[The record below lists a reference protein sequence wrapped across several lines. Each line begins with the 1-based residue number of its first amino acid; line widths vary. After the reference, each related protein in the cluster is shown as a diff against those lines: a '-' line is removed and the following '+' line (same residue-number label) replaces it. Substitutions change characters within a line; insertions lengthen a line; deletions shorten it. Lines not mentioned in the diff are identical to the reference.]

1 MTASTRAPSTKKAL
15 LGLGACAALVASCCG
30 GFGIGKTGSSQAV
43 PKIRVVVQV
52 TVTPTPVPAA
62 PLLPLVPPT
71 GSAVRPA
78 APTPA
83 PAAPKPVVRKPA
95 VPKPA
100 APRPKPKPPAPKPPA
115 AVYYANCSAARAA
128 GAAPL
133 YRGEPGYRPAL
144 DRDNDGIACEKR

>member
-1 MTASTRAPSTKKAL
+1 M
-15 LGLGACAALVASCCG
+15 
-30 GFGIGKTGSSQAV
+30 
-43 PKIRVVVQV
+43 VVQV

-144 DRDNDGIACEKR
+144 DRDNDGIACET